1 MVALFALVVLAI
13 IAYSVWE
20 IASGLFELIIG
31 LAMMIIGAFLF
42 CLSFPVEIALRA
54 FRVTR
59 RKKTANRSRF
69 Y

>member
-1 MVALFALVVLAI
+1 MVAFFALAI
-13 IAYSVWE
+13 VAYSVWE
-20 IASGLFELIIG
+20 IASGLLELIIG